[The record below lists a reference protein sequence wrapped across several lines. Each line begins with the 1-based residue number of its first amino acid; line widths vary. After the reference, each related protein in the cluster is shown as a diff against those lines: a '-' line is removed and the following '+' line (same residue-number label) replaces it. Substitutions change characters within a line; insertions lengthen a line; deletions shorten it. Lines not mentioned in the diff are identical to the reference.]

1 MCGNLTCFDYTF
13 RCSCHVVETRNC
25 FTMLDTLSIK
35 QKKALALVGLSI
47 LGISY
52 GGKIRTNEPD
62 IYALFV
68 DFFYVDSQEEILPIL
83 QDIISMN
90 QDEATE
96 IAKQLSNREKD
107 EFRTYMV
114 DAAGNDSRRLL
125 ALASFMQ
132 NIGFN
137 SSYFD

>member
-1 MCGNLTCFDYTF
+1 
-13 RCSCHVVETRNC
+13 
-25 FTMLDTLSIK
+25 MLDTLSIK

-52 GGKIRTNEPD
+52 GGRIRTNEPD

-68 DFFYVDSQEEILPIL
+68 DFFFVDSQEEILPIL
-83 QDIISMN
+83 QDIVSMN
-90 QDEATE
+90 RDEAIE

-114 DAAGNDSRRLL
+114 DVAGGDSREGYLRLL
-125 ALASFMQ
+125 LSCKTLDSIQVTLIKNAP
-132 NIGFN
+132 
-137 SSYFD
+137 

>member
-1 MCGNLTCFDYTF
+1 
-13 RCSCHVVETRNC
+13 
-25 FTMLDTLSIK
+25 MLDTLNFK
-35 QKKALALVGLSI
+35 QKKALAHVRLSI
-47 LGISY
+47 LGISF
-52 GGKIRTNEPD
+52 GERIRTNEPD
-62 IYALFV
+62 IFALFV

-83 QDIISMN
+83 QDIIKMN

-107 EFRTYMV
+107 EFRNYMI
-114 DAAGNDSRRLL
+114 DTAGKDERKLL
-125 ALASFMQ
+125 AIAVLMQ

>member
-1 MCGNLTCFDYTF
+1 MVRSYNIY
-13 RCSCHVVETRNC
+13 E
-25 FTMLDTLSIK
+25 MLDTLSIK

-52 GGKIRTNEPD
+52 GGRIRTNEPD

-68 DFFYVDSQEEILPIL
+68 DFFFVDSQEEIFPIL
-83 QDIISMN
+83 QDIVSMN
-90 QDEATE
+90 QDEAIE

-107 EFRTYMV
+107 EFLTYMIDV
-114 DAAGNDSRRLL
+114 AGGDSRRLL

-137 SSYFD
+137 SSYFE